1 MIYVGIDDT
10 DTADTR
16 GTNQLAKFIVRSL
29 APDYRCVWIVRHQL
43 LFDRRIPYTS
53 KNGSA
58 SIVLEGPD
66 DSNNLQPLAD
76 RIEAIMR
83 GDFIEGSDPG
93 LCFATGHLPALI
105 EFGHRCQREIVPQND
120 AQTLATQQNLLLRGL
135 GGTEDGIIGAL
146 AAVGLAMQGNDG
158 RVVQLGESADDLSGR
173 QSVETLQTLGVSVR
187 CHADN
192 QPITTGFVD
201 VGKKLRPNLRDR
213 RFVLFVE
220 PNTTETA
227 LNTPWIALKLH

>member
-16 GTNQLAKFIVRSL
+16 GTNQLAKLIVRSL
-29 APDYRCVWIVRHQL
+29 APDYRCVWIARHQL

-58 SIVLEGPD
+58 SIVLEGRHD
-66 DSNNLQPLAD
+66 ERVRSLAD
-76 RIEAIMR
+76 RIEAMMR
-83 GDFIEGSDPG
+83 SDFIEGSDPG
-93 LCFATGHLPALI
+93 LCVATGHVPALI
-105 EFGHRCQREIVPQND
+105 DFGHRCQREIIPQND
-120 AQTLATQQNLLLRGL
+120 ARALAAEHNILLRGL
-135 GGTEDGIIGAL
+135 GGTEDGVIGSL

-158 RVVQLGESADDLSGR
+158 RIVQLGDSADDLSGR
-173 QSVETLQTLGVSVR
+173 QSIAALHALGVSVLR
-187 CHADN
+187 HADN
-192 QPITTGFVD
+192 QPIVTGFVD
-201 VGKKLRPNLRDR
+201 VGKKLRPNLRNQ

-227 LNTPWIALKLH
+227 DNTPWIALKLH